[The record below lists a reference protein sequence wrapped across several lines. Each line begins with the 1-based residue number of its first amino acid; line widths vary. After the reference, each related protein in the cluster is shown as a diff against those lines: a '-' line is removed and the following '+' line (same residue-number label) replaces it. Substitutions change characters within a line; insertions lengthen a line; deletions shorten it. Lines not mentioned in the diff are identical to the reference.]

1 MFSLSNLSVKEK
13 LGLLCFTFIFGMVLF
28 AWASYTTI
36 QSLRI
41 GGERY
46 DSLVELRDLD
56 ADVTMPH
63 ATTFPTTIWMF
74 RTLLAASADEVK
86 ENVEHI
92 RETER
97 SFKEHRSGWMSR
109 LKESPTKDEF
119 SRVWDMV
126 DNYFRIID
134 NEIVPLALE
143 GKMAEA
149 QHIRHEKTLPLN
161 RRIEAAV
168 DQADRHLD
176 ELVQREEANATAAA
190 RIRVLFT
197 FAVLAVCLL
206 VASVLGWRIQS
217 DIVERLRE
225 KVAVLKR
232 VKDGDLSCRV
242 EVKAKDE
249 IGELAQVI
257 DDMIDGLASIVTE
270 IDANSR
276 ALNTSAQGL
285 NDASI
290 QLEAASQQTASGA
303 GAVTAAAQQVSSNVQ
318 TVSSSTAELTT
329 TIIAIA
335 QSASEAA
342 TVANTAEQLAS
353 STHSTMSKLS
363 ESSTQIGNVIKVIT
377 SIAEQTNLLAL
388 NATIEAARAG
398 EAGKGFA
405 VVANE
410 VKELAKETAKAT
422 EDISQRVHS
431 IQQDASGTVS
441 AINEITNVV
450 GRINDIQNTIAIS
463 VEEHTASTNEIARNL
478 EETSEGTAEIA
489 SNIGGVAQTAQET
502 QNSAAQAQ
510 KSAQELSKLAE
521 NLDSLVRR
529 FNLGADAR
537 AVAGAESTAREEAVG
552 V

>member
-1 MFSLSNLSVKEK
+1 MFSLSNLSVKAK
-13 LGLLCFTFIFGMVLF
+13 LGLLCFTFILGMVLF
-28 AWASYTTI
+28 AGASYTAI

-46 DSLVELRDLD
+46 NSLVELRELD
-56 ADVTMPH
+56 ADVAMPH

-74 RTLLAASADEVK
+74 RTLLAVSPDEVK

-92 RETER
+92 HETER
-97 SFKEHRSGWMSR
+97 NFQDHRRRWMSR
-109 LKESPTKDEF
+109 LKESPIKDEF
-119 SRVWDMV
+119 SRIWDMV

-134 NEIVPLALE
+134 NEIIPLAVE
-143 GKMAEA
+143 GKLAEA

-161 RRIEAAV
+161 QRIEAAV
-168 DQADRHLD
+168 AQADRHLD
-176 ELVQREEANATAAA
+176 ELVQSEEANAMAAA
-190 RIRVLFT
+190 RTRMLFT
-197 FAVLAVCLL
+197 FAVLAVCL
-206 VASVLGWRIQS
+206 VAASVMGWWIQS
-217 DIVERLRE
+217 GIVERLRE
-225 KVAVLKR
+225 KVAVLKQ

-242 EVKAKDE
+242 EVEAKDE

-270 IDANSR
+270 IHANSR
-276 ALNTSAQGL
+276 ALSASAQGL
-285 NDASI
+285 NDSSL

-303 GAVTAAAQQVSSNVQ
+303 GAVTAAAQQVSNNVQ
-318 TVSSSTAELTT
+318 TVSTSTAELTT

-353 STHSTMSKLS
+353 STHSTMTKLS

-478 EETSEGTAEIA
+478 QETSKGTAEIA

-510 KSAQELSKLAE
+510 KSARELSRLAE
-521 NLDSLVRR
+521 SLDSLVRR
-529 FNLGADAR
+529 FNLGDDAR
-537 AVAGAESTAREEAVG
+537 AAAGAESTAQEEVVG